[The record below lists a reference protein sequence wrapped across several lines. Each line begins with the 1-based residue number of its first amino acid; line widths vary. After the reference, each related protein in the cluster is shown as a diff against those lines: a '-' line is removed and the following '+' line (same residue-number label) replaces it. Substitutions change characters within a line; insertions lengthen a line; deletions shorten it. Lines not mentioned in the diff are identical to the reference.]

1 MLSKEEHIA
10 RLIFLHIQGM
20 TDNAQEKELNE
31 WRSVSPRHEELF
43 QRMLSSEYVEK
54 SISRFVKTEGERMA
68 ATPTESTIR
77 SICSEDKMVPVCSCY
92 CVNIKRGRCFLF
104 FRG

>member
-43 QRMLSSEYVEK
+43 QRMLSSEHVEK
-54 SISRFVKTEGERMA
+54 SISRFVKTEEEEAKNRA
-68 ATPTESTIR
+68 ADTEKLRLHTLQPCAAVFTPAAKLQKT
-77 SICSEDKMVPVCSCY
+77 
-92 CVNIKRGRCFLF
+92 
-104 FRG
+104 

>member
-54 SISRFVKTEGERMA
+54 SISRFVKTEEEKEIGR
-68 ATPTESTIR
+68 
-77 SICSEDKMVPVCSCY
+77 EDGGNSNRKHDPVDLF
-92 CVNIKRGRCFLF
+92 GR
-104 FRG
+104 

>member
-10 RLIFLHIQGM
+10 RLIFLHVQGM

-43 QRMLSSEYVEK
+43 HECCQANTWKKV
-54 SISRFVKTEGERMA
+54 F
-68 ATPTESTIR
+68 
-77 SICSEDKMVPVCSCY
+77 PVS
-92 CVNIKRGRCFLF
+92 
-104 FRG
+104 

>member
-20 TDNAQEKELNE
+20 TDNAQEKELDE

-43 QRMLSSEYVEK
+43 QRMLSSEHVERNGTLYSRRTLAK
-54 SISRFVKTEGERMA
+54 STKRKSRKPWTA
-68 ATPTESTIR
+68 
-77 SICSEDKMVPVCSCY
+77 Y
-92 CVNIKRGRCFLF
+92 
-104 FRG
+104 

>member
-43 QRMLSSEYVEK
+43 QRMLSSEHVEK
-54 SISRFVKTEGERMA
+54 SISRFVKTEEEE
-68 ATPTESTIR
+68 ESTIR
-77 SICSEDKMVPVCSCY
+77 SFCSEDKMVPVCGCY